1 MNATEQKVIRFI
13 SENNLIL
20 SGDRILIG
28 LSGGP
33 DSVFLLHFLNKF
45 QKKFR
50 IEIGAAHVN
59 HLLRGKESD
68 RDELFCKTICRE
80 ISIPFFSIRKKVK
93 SYSLKHKISLEA
105 AGRKVRYD
113 FFEKISNQH
122 RYNKIAT
129 AHNADDNTETVLL
142 NLIKGAGL
150 KGISGIPIKRK
161 NIIRPILV
169 LSKNEILNYLENN
182 LFEYRT
188 DSSNLSNEYERN
200 FLRNEIIPLIQKN
213 INPAITNSVLNTSIN
228 LQRLNAGLSEI
239 SANLKSKIKV
249 IPGVKVS
256 IPVGFIVDENEF
268 ISSYLIKEIVDENFS
283 VKFESN
289 DIKKIL
295 LLVNKTSG
303 KSEELSDKLVG
314 YRERD
319 KIIIKKKSG
328 ESTHDNKI
336 ISVGDKI
343 KINGR
348 VFSILK
354 YKFEKV
360 QLSSSK
366 NIEYISADKLKDNF
380 IIRNWRKGDK
390 FYPIGM
396 KGSKKVSD
404 YLNDI
409 KVNSFEKKEQLVLE
423 NDGRIVWI
431 IGQRLDDRFK
441 LKSNSKKVLK
451 LCLD

>member
-105 AGRKVRYD
+105 AGRKIRYD

-161 NIIRPILV
+161 NIIRPILA
-169 LSKNEILNYLENN
+169 LSKNEILNYLGNN

-256 IPVGFIVDENEF
+256 IPVGFMVDENEF

-303 KSEELSDKLVG
+303 KSEELSSKLVG

-319 KIIIKKKSG
+319 KIIIKKKSADLTP
-328 ESTHDNKI
+328 EKKI

-354 YKFEKV
+354 FKFEKV

-404 YLNDI
+404 YLSDI
-409 KVNSFEKKEQLVLE
+409 KVNSFEKKDQLVLE
-423 NDGRIVWI
+423 NDGKIVWI

>member
-105 AGRKVRYD
+105 AGRKIRYD

-161 NIIRPILV
+161 NIIRPILA

-303 KSEELSDKLVG
+303 KSEELSSKLVG

-319 KIIIKKKSG
+319 KIIIKKKSADLTP
-328 ESTHDNKI
+328 EKKI

-409 KVNSFEKKEQLVLE
+409 KINSFEKKDQLVLE
-423 NDGRIVWI
+423 NDGKIVWI

>member
-105 AGRKVRYD
+105 AGRKIRYD

-161 NIIRPILV
+161 NIIRPILA
-169 LSKNEILNYLENN
+169 LSKNEILNYLGNN

-303 KSEELSDKLVG
+303 KSEELSSKLVG

-319 KIIIKKKSG
+319 KIIIKKKSADLTP
-328 ESTHDNKI
+328 EKKI

-409 KVNSFEKKEQLVLE
+409 KINSFEKKDQLVLE
-423 NDGRIVWI
+423 NDGKIVWI

>member
-105 AGRKVRYD
+105 AGRKIRYD
-113 FFEKISNQH
+113 YFEKISNQH

-161 NIIRPILV
+161 NFIRPILV
-169 LSKNEILNYLENN
+169 LSKNEILNYLEKK
-182 LFEYRT
+182 LFEYRV

-200 FLRNEIIPLIQKN
+200 YLRNEIIPLIQKN

-228 LQRLNAGLSEI
+228 LQRLNAGLTEI
-239 SANLKSKIKV
+239 SANLKSKITV

-303 KSEELSDKLVG
+303 KSEELSSKLVG

-409 KVNSFEKKEQLVLE
+409 KINSFEKKDQLVLE
-423 NDGRIVWI
+423 NDGKIVWI

>member
-105 AGRKVRYD
+105 AGRKIRYD

-161 NIIRPILV
+161 NFIRPILV
-169 LSKNEILNYLENN
+169 LSKNEILNYLEKK
-182 LFEYRT
+182 LFEYRV

-200 FLRNEIIPLIQKN
+200 YLRNEIIPLIQKN

-228 LQRLNAGLSEI
+228 LQRLNAGLTEI
-239 SANLKSKIKV
+239 SANLKSKITV

-303 KSEELSDKLVG
+303 KSEELSSKLVG

-409 KVNSFEKKEQLVLE
+409 KINSFEKKDQLVLE
-423 NDGRIVWI
+423 NDGKIVWI

>member
-105 AGRKVRYD
+105 AGRKIRYD

-161 NIIRPILV
+161 NIIRPILA

-256 IPVGFIVDENEF
+256 IPVGFMVDENEF

-303 KSEELSDKLVG
+303 KSEELSSKLVG

-319 KIIIKKKSG
+319 KIIIKKKSADLTP
-328 ESTHDNKI
+328 EKKI

-354 YKFEKV
+354 FKFEKV

-404 YLNDI
+404 YLSDI
-409 KVNSFEKKEQLVLE
+409 KVNSFEKKDQLVLE
-423 NDGRIVWI
+423 NDGKIVWI

>member
-105 AGRKVRYD
+105 AGRKIRYD

-161 NIIRPILV
+161 NIIRPILA
-169 LSKNEILNYLENN
+169 LSKNEILNYLGNN

-256 IPVGFIVDENEF
+256 IPVGFMVDENEF

-303 KSEELSDKLVG
+303 KSEELSSKLVG

-319 KIIIKKKSG
+319 KIIIKKKSADLTP
-328 ESTHDNKI
+328 EKKI

-404 YLNDI
+404 YLSDI
-409 KVNSFEKKEQLVLE
+409 KVNSFEKKDQLVLE
-423 NDGRIVWI
+423 NDGKIVWI

>member
-239 SANLKSKIKV
+239 SANLKSKITV

-409 KVNSFEKKEQLVLE
+409 KINSFEKKDQLVLE
-423 NDGRIVWI
+423 NDGKIVWI

>member
-105 AGRKVRYD
+105 AGRKIRYD

-129 AHNADDNTETVLL
+129 AHNADDTTETVLL

-161 NIIRPILV
+161 NIIRPILA

-213 INPAITNSVLNTSIN
+213 INPAITNSVLNTSFN
-228 LQRLNAGLSEI
+228 LQRLNTGLTEI

-249 IPGVKVS
+249 LPGVKVS

-303 KSEELSDKLVG
+303 KSEELSSKIVG

-409 KVNSFEKKEQLVLE
+409 KINSFEKKDQLVLE
-423 NDGRIVWI
+423 NDGKIVWI